1 MPSDNK
7 LPTPNSYSPVTD
19 ALQLGAVSPTYTWRK
34 GGTKDP
40 HDNHLWLSLTA
51 ADDLLVP
58 EDDALIEID
67 PETKHVKFWATT
79 ELLDGVSFGENFLE
93 GSTIKDGTISSDKL
107 EPGIVIDGSITK
119 LTTARN
125 INGVLFDGTS
135 NAINYGVCNTG
146 AGIAAKT
153 VSINNFELINGATI
167 TVKFANNNT
176 ANNPTLNV
184 SDTGAKPIFYRGAR
198 LDKAQLTNNRYFTFV
213 YDGTNYNV
221 VGDLYIDTSTD
232 ENVTVTAVTDNQ
244 QYNLIGTENNSSYT
258 GHINSFNSIKYNPNT
273 STLSVNHINSDVG
286 GTWNQI
292 NAQTAGIINNISS
305 NSLKGLITSKG
316 SDGVFTITGTN
327 NSLIASYTTNSLI
340 NDQYD
345 GNSYQVSLLDSN
357 GNSEFPGNITAPRLI
372 GTADTATRAVNDA
385 NGNRIT
391 STYATKVEL
400 NNYLRLTGG
409 EITGNLYVPPIN
421 DELNVR
427 VSTCGWVTT
436 QIQNAV
442 DQIVGTG
449 SGGSDISLSSL
460 SQQIQQNTTNIASL
474 TTTVNA
480 IDDNY
485 VRYSSS
491 QSLNNTQKST
501 ARSNIGA
508 FSSTGGTITGNVAIS
523 GSATVTGTTT
533 SNNHIK
539 ITNSG
544 VTIGNNPTSTVNRAV
559 TFTDKTGANGHSMVR
574 STVANSGAVTTE
586 LMVKP
591 NKSDGSYSSIA
602 ISVNNS
608 GTVTTSAPNPR
619 TGSDDRSIATTSWVN
634 DAIADALVGN
644 AQALADKTYN
654 NVVAANTLTTLEQG
668 LLYFT
673 EIKPD
678 DNLTG
683 WRADYLIEISTPYDS
698 YNAIAFVQLIGVGQS
713 LEYQYDVAHKSA
725 DTISFDGFN
734 YRAATTNTLASGKG
748 HYFGLSLYRSTNPSS
763 TTYARTINVKLLKA
777 ENCQCT
783 LVDSI
788 GNADDFGITD
798 SSHQSNL
805 YVDTSAT
812 GLYYPSNINYGD
824 RLSVWDRR
832 PVAGSAGLT
841 NNTLVAENSSGQLVG
856 LFNGTS
862 LTTTSIKPYSILYYT
877 GVDLASN
884 RTGTADG
891 TLFNVHRFS
900 LSSIGATSLANSTIY
915 IEGTIDINSWLFK
928 CERLTSSMTNSKK
941 QYVLLGYSNAT
952 YGYLT
957 TDHIVFGKIGSDS
970 FKPITAKPLI
980 TTPAATSNDNTIAT
994 TAFVRSSITN
1004 GLINPS
1010 INSDVE
1016 SETYINLHAY
1026 EGSFT
1031 KASLPS
1037 EQYSNAIYFY
1047 DGSGNEEETNLLGWV
1062 SQDSITNQISV
1073 STGIQHPTSTSPTQN
1088 SQLVV
1093 GYKKS
1098 GSSWTSFATAPQPPT
1113 TDNSN
1118 AIATTKYVQDN
1129 LEKIDEF
1136 LQVIDC
1142 GEIP

>member
-1 MPSDNK
+1 MPSDTK

-40 HDNHLWLSLTA
+40 QDNHLWLSLTA

-93 GSTIKDGTISSDKL
+93 GSTIKDGTIDSDKL
-107 EPGIVIDGSITK
+107 KPGIVIDGSITK

-146 AGIAAKT
+146 AGTAAKT

-232 ENVTVTAVTDNQ
+232 ENVTVTAVVDNKT
-244 QYNLIGTENNSSYT
+244 YNLIGTESNVSYT
-258 GHINSFNSIKYNPNT
+258 GHVRSFNTIKYNPNT

-292 NAQTAGIINNISS
+292 NAQTAGIINSTSS
-305 NSLKGLITSKG
+305 AGLTGLITSNQT
-316 SDGVFTITGTN
+316 SGVFTITGSTDA
-327 NSLIASYTTNSLI
+327 LLASFTARDLV
-340 NDQYD
+340 DDDYD
-345 GNSYQVSLLDSN
+345 GNSYQVSLLDKN

-385 NGNRIT
+385 NGNRID
-391 STYATKVEL
+391 STYAL
-400 NNYLRLTGG
+400 ANDLSQYLPLSGG
-409 EITGNLYVPPIN
+409 TLTGNLFVHAIDGEN
-421 DELNVR
+421 NVQ
-427 VSTCGWVTT
+427 VSTCGWVNKR
-436 QIQNAV
+436 IQEAI
-442 DQIVGTG
+442 DEIVGGG
-449 SGGSDISLSSL
+449 SGGGSGVSLTTL
-460 SQQIQQNTTNIASL
+460 AEQVQQNTTNIAAL

-480 IDDNY
+480 LDNNY
-485 VRYSSS
+485 VRYSSA

-508 FSSTGGTITGNVAIS
+508 YSTSGGTISGNVTI
-523 GSATVTGTTT
+523 TGTLSDRNNIKLINT
-533 SNNHIK
+533 SVTAG
-539 ITNSG
+539 TNPS
-544 VTIGNNPTSTVNRAV
+544 SSVNRAL
-559 TFTDKTGANGHSMVR
+559 TFTDSTGNNIHGMVR
-574 STVANSGAVTTE
+574 NTVSNAGVVTTE
-586 LMVKP
+586 LMAKP
-591 NKSDGSYSSIA
+591 NTSDGSYSSIS

-619 TGSDDRSIATTSWVN
+619 SGSDDRSIATTSWVN
-634 DAIADALVGN
+634 DTIADALVGN
-644 AQALADKTYN
+644 AQALAEKTYN
-654 NVVAANTLTTLEQG
+654 NVTAANTLATLEQG

-678 DNLTG
+678 DTLTG

-698 YNAIAFVQLIGVGQS
+698 YNAIAFIQLVGIGQS
-713 LEYQYDVAHKSA
+713 IEYLYSVAHKSV

-748 HYFGLSLYRSTNPSS
+748 HYLGLSLYRSNNPDSTN
-763 TTYARTINVKLLKA
+763 YARTINIKLLKA
-777 ENCQCT
+777 ENCECS
-783 LVDSI
+783 LVANL
-788 GNADDFGITD
+788 GGADNFGIT
-798 SSHQSNL
+798 SSTHAANQ
-805 YVDTSAT
+805 YTDTSAT

-841 NNTLVAENSSGQLVG
+841 NNTLVAENSSGQLIG
-856 LFNGTS
+856 LFNQTS
-862 LTTTSIKPYSILYYT
+862 LTTTPIKPYSILYYT

-900 LSSIGATSLANSTIY
+900 LSSIGATSLANSAIY

-928 CERLTSSMTNSKK
+928 CERLTSSMTNSNK

-957 TDHIVFGKIGSDS
+957 PDHIVFGKIGSDS
-970 FKPITAKPLI
+970 FKPISAKPLI
-980 TTPAATSNDNTIAT
+980 TTPPTTSNDNTIAT
-994 TAFVRSSITN
+994 TAFVRSSITS

-1010 INSDVE
+1010 INSDAE
-1016 SETYINLHAY
+1016 TETYINLHAY

-1031 KASLPS
+1031 KSSLPS

-1047 DGSGNEEETNLLGWV
+1047 DGSGDEEETNLLGWI

-1098 GSSWTSFATAPQPPT
+1098 GNNWTSFATAPQPST

-1129 LEKIDEF
+1129 LEKINEF

>member
-1 MPSDNK
+1 MPSDNN

-34 GGTKDP
+34 GGTEDP
-40 HDNHLWLSLTA
+40 QDNHLWLSLTA

-58 EDDALIEID
+58 ENDALIEID

-93 GSTIKDGTISSDKL
+93 GSAIKDGTIDSDKL
-107 EPGIVIDGSITK
+107 KPGIVIDGSVTK

-135 NAINYGVCNTG
+135 NAINYGVSNTA
-146 AGIAAKT
+146 AGTAAKT
-153 VSINNFELINGATI
+153 VSINNFELISGATI

-232 ENVTVTAVTDNQ
+232 ENVTVTAVTDNKT
-244 QYNLIGTENNSSYT
+244 YNLIGTENNSSYT
-258 GHINSFNSIKYNPNT
+258 GHVNSFNSVKYNPNT
-273 STLSVNHINSDVG
+273 STLSVNHINSNVG

-292 NAQTAGIINNISS
+292 NAQTAGIINSTSS
-305 NSLKGLITSKG
+305 AGLTGLITSNQT
-316 SDGVFTITGTN
+316 SGVFTITGSTDA
-327 NSLIASYTTNSLI
+327 LLASFTARDLV
-340 NDQYD
+340 DDDYD
-345 GNSYQVSLLDSN
+345 GNSYQVSLLDKN
-357 GNSEFPGNITAPRLI
+357 GNSEFPGNIIAPRLI
-372 GTADTATRAVNDA
+372 GTADTATRAINDA
-385 NGNRIT
+385 NGDRID
-391 STYATKVEL
+391 STYARANDL
-400 NNYLRLTGG
+400 SQYLLLSGG
-409 EITGNLYVPPIN
+409 TITGNLFVAPI
-421 DELNVR
+421 DGESNVQ
-427 VSTCGWVTT
+427 VSTCGWVNV
-436 QIQNAV
+436 QIQNAI
-442 DQIVGTG
+442 DQIVGGG
-449 SGGSDISLSSL
+449 SGGGSDVSLTSL
-460 SQQIQQNTTNIASL
+460 SQQVQQNTTNIAAL

-480 IDDNY
+480 LDSNY
-485 VRYSSS
+485 VRYSSA

-508 FSSTGGTITGNVAIS
+508 YSSSGGTISGNVTI
-523 GSATVTGTTT
+523 TGTLSDRNNIKLINTSVTT
-533 SNNHIK
+533 G
-539 ITNSG
+539 T
-544 VTIGNNPTSTVNRAV
+544 NPTSTTNRAL
-559 TFTDKTGANGHSMVR
+559 TFTDSTDNNIHGMVR
-574 STVANSGAVTTE
+574 NVVSNSGVVTTE

-591 NKSDGSYSSIA
+591 NKSDGSYSSLG

-619 TGSDDRSIATTSWVN
+619 DGSDDQSIATTSWVN
-634 DAIADALVGN
+634 DAIADALVSN

-654 NVVAANTLTTLEQG
+654 NVVAASTLTTLEQG

-678 DNLTG
+678 DSLSG

-698 YNAIAFVQLIGVGQS
+698 YNAIAFVQLVGIGQS
-713 LEYQYDVAHKSA
+713 IEYLYNVAHKST

-748 HYFGLSLYRSTNPSS
+748 HYFGLSLYSSTNPNN

-788 GNADDFGITD
+788 GNADDFGITN
-798 SSHQSNL
+798 SSHQANL

-841 NNTLVAENSSGQLVG
+841 SNTLVAENNAGQLIE

-891 TLFNVHRFS
+891 TLFNVHQFS

-915 IEGTIDINSWLFK
+915 IEGTIDINSWLFR
-928 CERLTSSMTNSKK
+928 CERLTSSMTKSNK
-941 QYVLLGYSNAT
+941 QYVLLGYSNAS

-970 FKPITAKPLI
+970 FKPISAKPLI
-980 TTPAATSNDNTIAT
+980 TTPPATSNDNTIAT
-994 TAFVRSSITN
+994 TAFVRSSITS

-1010 INSDVE
+1010 INSDAE
-1016 SETYINLHAY
+1016 SETYINIHAY
-1026 EGSFT
+1026 DGSFT

-1047 DGSGNEEETNLLGWV
+1047 DGSGGEEETNLLGWV

-1098 GSSWTSFATAPQPPT
+1098 GNSWTSFATAPQPST

-1129 LEKIDEF
+1129 LEKINEF